1 MGTFRGQGELAKET
15 EKMQPEKSQDR
26 LESTVSQKAKE
37 ERVSR
42 GKRTDNPMPVLRLFS
57 GALL

>member
-1 MGTFRGQGELAKET
+1 MAKET